1 LQLGIMAENQVLDSI
16 RMSKY
21 FLFGLLFLLMVA
33 CDPSVEESGV
43 PNVAVNIEINLND
56 IDNFA
61 LKQIGG
67 FIYVQ
72 GGVRGIIVRRESQNL
87 YKAYDRNC
95 TYQPSVTSA
104 VVDVHSSGFY
114 MEDTSCT
121 STFDLNGFPTGGP
134 AEFPLTEYGVSLA
147 GDLLFIFN

>member
-1 LQLGIMAENQVLDSI
+1 
-16 RMSKY
+16 MSKY
-21 FLFGLLFLLMVA
+21 FQFVFLFVLVVA
-33 CDPSVEESGV
+33 CESSIEKSGV
-43 PNVAVNIEINLND
+43 PNVAVDVELNLND
-56 IDNFA
+56 IDNVA

-67 FIYVQ
+67 YIYVQ
-72 GGVRGIIVRRESQNL
+72 GGVRGIIVRHESQNL